1 MIAMIAAAARNNVI
15 GCGGGIPWDIPE
27 DRAFFRKMTSG
38 GIIIMGRRTYE
49 DIGRPLPDRYNI
61 VISQTKKF
69 QGNSLQTAGSL
80 EEALYI
86 AENHS
91 RESNCS
97 KDIFLCGGQ
106 QIYVSGMRYAE
117 KIYLTRIDADFE
129 GDAFFPEI
137 DTQQFYLSEQK
148 KGLTP
153 GVFFCVYER
162 MKNKKNQKH

>member
-15 GCGGGIPWDIPE
+15 GCGGDIPWDIPE
-27 DRAFFRKMTSG
+27 DRAFFRRITSG

-61 VISQTKKF
+61 VISRTKNF

-80 EEALYI
+80 DDALYI
-86 AENHS
+86 AEKYARNN
-91 RESNCS
+91 NCS

-117 KIYLTRIDADFE
+117 KIYLTRIDAEFK

-137 DTQQFYLSEQK
+137 DPRQFCLSEQK

-153 GVFFCVYER
+153 GIFFCIY
-162 MKNKKNQKH
+162 NKINRPVQ